1 MNRVGRIAVWL
12 GIVLIAVGLI
22 VGFTAMFADS
32 DSVAV
37 NTLGLVP
44 LGFVALLAGT
54 VMTQL
59 SGTSKNHYPDSDE

>member
-1 MNRVGRIAVWL
+1 MYRVGRIAVWL
-12 GIVLIAVGLI
+12 GIVLIAAGLV

-44 LGFVALLAGT
+44 LGFVVLLAGT

-59 SGTSKNHYPDSDE
+59 AGTSENRDPDSDD